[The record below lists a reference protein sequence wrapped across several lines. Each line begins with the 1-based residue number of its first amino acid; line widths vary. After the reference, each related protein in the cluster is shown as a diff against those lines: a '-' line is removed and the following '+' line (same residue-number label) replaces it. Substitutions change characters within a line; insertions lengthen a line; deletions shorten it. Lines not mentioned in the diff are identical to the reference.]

1 MGPLSLG
8 RHESSGNSRSC
19 PCSPSSRQLHV
30 PWGRPR
36 QDEHRALSQPL
47 HCVCVHRA
55 RLSSCAAP
63 LSLALCA
70 LRARAVRIRKLPRS
84 LRVLPPLPR
93 QPRATRARHREGPTA
108 HAGTQPALR
117 GLRFARVTLC
127 PPRSRHPRFLPSR
140 LASHLPMQA
149 TPIARLHSVRNG
161 SARWMSVSCRCRPWR
176 RASVSSSAR

>member
-36 QDEHRALSQPL
+36 QDEHRVLSASPL
-47 HCVCVHRA
+47 CVCVHRV

-70 LRARAVRIRKLPRS
+70 LRARAVRIRNLIIPR
-84 LRVLPPLPR
+84 VTPLAPR
-93 QPRATRARHREGPTA
+93 QESAPQGSTAPRGLC
-108 HAGTQPALR
+108 ALR

-161 SARWMSVSCRCRPWR
+161 SARWMSASCRCRPWR